1 MDMDMDMDMDEDDGD
16 TSAKALPEAPGIKV
30 VANYKPQVQA
40 QQKSSVSHFI
50 DPKTGKQV
58 AVDAMTEHMRI
69 GNEETTGEYVVL
81 VLVVRSTWLWLAA
94 CVLQS

>member
-81 VLVVRSTWLWLAA
+81 VLVVRLTWLWLAV
-94 CVLQS
+94 CV